1 MNFWQRITEDKNHRI
16 SLFILTFLTTVLFI
30 GGTIVAVFFAANNAG
45 RITILVWILAC
56 LLLGAVIGFL
66 FGIPKTLQG
75 TRTWNKRKEKAIQK
89 SEVEENN
96 EEGKTN
102 SPSYELLVNTNLT
115 EVSDWLTKIIVGLS
129 LVNLNRISSFLT
141 MRAAVLAQALSN
153 SSNNS
158 LAIAFAYGLIVA
170 FTIFGFLF
178 GYNSTR
184 MILSPNYSR
193 SDQGCDVKTQED

>member
-1 MNFWQRITEDKNHRI
+1 MNFWQRITEDNNHRI